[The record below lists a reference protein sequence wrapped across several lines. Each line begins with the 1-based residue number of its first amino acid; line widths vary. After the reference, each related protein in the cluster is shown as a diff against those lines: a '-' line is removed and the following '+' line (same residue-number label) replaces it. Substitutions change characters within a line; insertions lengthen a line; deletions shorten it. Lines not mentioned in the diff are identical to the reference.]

1 MAIINTALT
10 TIPSD
15 IYVSSGNTVVSA
27 MYFCNTDSG
36 AINFNLYAIPSGVTT
51 ANANVQIYN
60 SVQVASLDTF
70 VVDWEK
76 LALGNGDRLVA
87 NITFG
92 QANLAITATVSYV
105 GI

>member
-10 TIPSD
+10 TVPSN

-27 MYFCNTDSG
+27 MYFCNTNSG
-36 AINFNLYAIPSGVTT
+36 AINFNLYAVPNGVPT

-76 LALGNGDRLVA
+76 LALANGDRLMA
-87 NITFG
+87 NVQFG
-92 QANLAITATVSYV
+92 QANLSITATVSYV

>member
-1 MAIINTALT
+1 MALTNTALT
-10 TIPSD
+10 TIPSS

-27 MYFCNTDSG
+27 MYFCNNSG
-36 AINFNLYAIPSGVTT
+36 SAVNFNLYAIPSGVTT

-76 LALGNGDRLVA
+76 LALANGDRLAA
-87 NITFG
+87 NLTFG
-92 QANLAITATVSYV
+92 QANLSIVATVSYI